1 MMHRQERSHLS
12 SESASSETSS
22 ITSRATTLT
31 GAFSDN
37 KSNTSLEYQPV
48 ISGLD
53 RLKIYRVEDDH
64 SSAFSS
70 TAPSASTV
78 INMKPNTNRIDNN
91 QSNEMITQNQ
101 QKPWINPYW
110 GSNWKPNTTATRSEA
125 NKINTNTNVPYSSAP
140 GHISQLIPG
149 SILINDQGELDDLSW
164 NKNTHIRPL
173 FSNNPL
179 NPSGKYIPDDN
190 RGPGGYLA
198 PTHVQRRI
206 VISSPGIFVNPEINF
221 GYTRSSS
228 SSDLNTH
235 SRPTFNRQQTF
246 PESTDN
252 NIQQWVNPYWGTK
265 PNQTKPQVPQYNNRL
280 GNQQSVPSSN
290 STQGSWVNPY
300 WGTKPNQTKPQVP
313 QYNNRLGNQQS
324 VPSSNSTQSSWVN
337 PYWGTKP
344 NQTKP
349 QVPQYNNRLGNQKS
363 VPPSNSKQSS
373 WVNPYWD
380 TKPNQTKPQVPQYN
394 NRLGNQQSVPPSN
407 SKQGSWVNPYW
418 GTKPNQTKPQ
428 VPQYNNRLGNQQ
440 SVPPSNSKQSSW
452 VNPYWGPKPSEKS
465 TLSPEIRKLP
475 ISTMPKQNNSRFQN
489 PYWKD
494 KNAFD
499 QNTDATELNKSLSC
513 EFSAVPVPSFYKRIY
528 PPDETFSSSM
538 STANMR
544 HNEILSENIDD
555 NEDMPFT
562 IDSQGIVHY
571 RAEPSSPT
579 IMNQTANIPSS
590 STTLQYPV
598 VPPTTNTHVL
608 PSTTPNIAPIS
619 QVTNSISHSY
629 PENMT
634 SPQLMNSSNDPSS
647 SFNDYASLT
656 SSSAVVL
663 TEADLESIQHALY
676 LLETSPNVTSVIG
689 NSQQTPLSTISHSN
703 DPSSSLASL
712 FTGNKEQPSQPRP
725 PSFSANIQHNLPSYP
740 YNSNSQQSPLFSTP
754 SYPSNSNDILDLLSM
769 INNQYYEK
777 QAFLDHSNGHCLSS
791 SSDNETMS
799 RYLKIQ
805 RNFKRFYITTK
816 LRSSWIR
823 ILLYLLLFIIYSIF
837 IINFY
842 EYFFVQPDFSSKL
855 LSSSYAC
862 HDTPSCTIKNGL
874 LIRNE
879 KVIQNKNYSRNA
891 FFSALYTDNYL
902 LGALILGYTI
912 QIYHPN
918 HPMYMLYFQDRLYN
932 ETTLCALQIIGWK
945 LMNVKR
951 IPSVPGTNKKYV
963 DQFTKLILWNMTQF
977 DSIVYLDCDTVVLND
992 LSHLHELV
1000 MEPKRTGFEFAAATD
1015 NWFGTYIYKFN
1026 AGVLV
1031 LHPSQIVFN
1040 ELMRTY
1046 IIPGNYRTV
1055 MAEQEFLNQFFRLRY
1070 LQLPTVYNMNM
1081 AVYSS
1086 KQYLWETLRPD
1097 FKIVHFTIRKPF
1109 MSDGKSTRGYKG
1121 VYDLYDEVYTDF
1133 LKNPKVSLLRTSCY
1147 LIL

>member
-1 MMHRQERSHLS
+1 
-12 SESASSETSS
+12 
-22 ITSRATTLT
+22 
-31 GAFSDN
+31 
-37 KSNTSLEYQPV
+37 
-48 ISGLD
+48 
-53 RLKIYRVEDDH
+53 
-64 SSAFSS
+64 
-70 TAPSASTV
+70 
-78 INMKPNTNRIDNN
+78 
-91 QSNEMITQNQ
+91 
-101 QKPWINPYW
+101 
-110 GSNWKPNTTATRSEA
+110 
-125 NKINTNTNVPYSSAP
+125 
-140 GHISQLIPG
+140 
-149 SILINDQGELDDLSW
+149 
-164 NKNTHIRPL
+164 
-173 FSNNPL
+173 
-179 NPSGKYIPDDN
+179 
-190 RGPGGYLA
+190 
-198 PTHVQRRI
+198 
-206 VISSPGIFVNPEINF
+206 
-221 GYTRSSS
+221 
-228 SSDLNTH
+228 
-235 SRPTFNRQQTF
+235 
-246 PESTDN
+246 
-252 NIQQWVNPYWGTK
+252 
-265 PNQTKPQVPQYNNRL
+265 
-280 GNQQSVPSSN
+280 
-290 STQGSWVNPY
+290 
-300 WGTKPNQTKPQVP
+300 
-313 QYNNRLGNQQS
+313 
-324 VPSSNSTQSSWVN
+324 
-337 PYWGTKP
+337 
-344 NQTKP
+344 
-349 QVPQYNNRLGNQKS
+349 
-363 VPPSNSKQSS
+363 
-373 WVNPYWD
+373 
-380 TKPNQTKPQVPQYN
+380 
-394 NRLGNQQSVPPSN
+394 
-407 SKQGSWVNPYW
+407 
-418 GTKPNQTKPQ
+418 
-428 VPQYNNRLGNQQ
+428 
-440 SVPPSNSKQSSW
+440 
-452 VNPYWGPKPSEKS
+452 
-465 TLSPEIRKLP
+465 
-475 ISTMPKQNNSRFQN
+475 
-489 PYWKD
+489 
-494 KNAFD
+494 
-499 QNTDATELNKSLSC
+499 
-513 EFSAVPVPSFYKRIY
+513 
-528 PPDETFSSSM
+528 
-538 STANMR
+538 
-544 HNEILSENIDD
+544 
-555 NEDMPFT
+555 
-562 IDSQGIVHY
+562 
-571 RAEPSSPT
+571 
-579 IMNQTANIPSS
+579 
-590 STTLQYPV
+590 
-598 VPPTTNTHVL
+598 
-608 PSTTPNIAPIS
+608 
-619 QVTNSISHSY
+619 
-629 PENMT
+629 
-634 SPQLMNSSNDPSS
+634 
-647 SFNDYASLT
+647 
-656 SSSAVVL
+656 
-663 TEADLESIQHALY
+663 
-676 LLETSPNVTSVIG
+676 
-689 NSQQTPLSTISHSN
+689 
-703 DPSSSLASL
+703 
-712 FTGNKEQPSQPRP
+712 
-725 PSFSANIQHNLPSYP
+725 
-740 YNSNSQQSPLFSTP
+740 
-754 SYPSNSNDILDLLSM
+754 M

-862 HDTPSCTIKNGL
+862 HDTSSCAIKNGL

-1133 LKNPKVSLLRTSCY
+1133 LKNPKVSLLRTSCS